1 MCGSR
6 RIERK
11 EVSVQLPNGR
21 QTGPVEA
28 EVCSACG
35 ERYYDLEAMQKL
47 ELARRRPRGSRRTG

>member
-11 EVSVQLPNGR
+11 DVTVRLPDGR
-21 QTGPVEA
+21 QAGPVQA

-35 ERYYDLEAMQKL
+35 ERYYDLAAMQKL
-47 ELARRRPRGSRRTG
+47 ELARRRHRSKRQPG